1 VNVRF
6 RNTFEKRFEGKVTVQ
21 KICTYACV
29 LGDAGWNLDVSAH
42 SDGISIDTDGIS
54 IDTDGITIHF
64 VKTSDKKET
73 ITAEQE
79 FLFNADVALD
89 MMRQDKA
96 ERRRAQS

>member
-1 VNVRF
+1 MNVRF

-42 SDGISIDTDGIS
+42 SDGIS

>member
-1 VNVRF
+1 MNVRF

-42 SDGISIDTDGIS
+42 SDGIN